1 MIVEKRQDFHGI
13 YRDVITL
20 SHERWKHFAAN
31 MNPEVTGIHIISG
44 YELHYPGTVT
54 PDMVCVQLS
63 LGHTN
68 FTGWP
73 PPAFV
78 LRYQMFGRIAVAKS
92 PVKLCALLIWSR
104 VIQACSQFYS

>member
-1 MIVEKRQDFHGI
+1 MLKKSQHFHGV

-54 PDMVCVQLS
+54 PDTVCCRYYPGISIFL
-63 LGHTN
+63 
-68 FTGWP
+68 TGP
-73 PPAFV
+73 
-78 LRYQMFGRIAVAKS
+78 I
-92 PVKLCALLIWSR
+92 
-104 VIQACSQFYS
+104 

>member
-1 MIVEKRQDFHGI
+1 MHADIQVLAVVSHVYMYAQKSQHFHGV

-54 PDMVCVQLS
+54 PDTVCCQS
-63 LGHTN
+63 D
-68 FTGWP
+68 FT
-73 PPAFV
+73 
-78 LRYQMFGRIAVAKS
+78 QT
-92 PVKLCALLIWSR
+92 
-104 VIQACSQFYS
+104 